1 MLDAG
6 LRVSEACALRWDQV
20 DTAAAT
26 LIIRQGKGGKDR
38 VVPIEYDVMHQ
49 LQRDRATG
57 PWLLYPRCH
66 QERPTTRRTIEAA
79 FARIGHE
86 LDIRLHP
93 HRLRHTYACELIAA
107 GVGIYDVSLLLGH
120 NSVSTTA
127 IYLHVQPDELADRVR
142 SALAGRCTRQ
152 LRLDWAA

>member
-6 LRVSEACALRWDQV
+6 LRVSEACALRWSDV
-20 DTAAAT
+20 DAAAAMLT
-26 LIIRQGKGGKDR
+26 VRQGKGGKDR
-38 VVPIEYDVMHQ
+38 AVPIEYDVMRQ
-49 LQRDRATG
+49 LLRDRAQG

-66 QERPTTRRTIEAA
+66 PDQRTCKRTIEAA
-79 FARIGHE
+79 LARIGDA
-86 LDIRLHP
+86 LAIRLHP
-93 HRLRHTYACELIAA
+93 HRLRHTYACELLAA
-107 GVGIYDVSLLLGH
+107 GVGIYDLSLLLGH